1 MTQQPDTS
9 ALAAEETAG
18 LPWRDVVR
26 SIVRHRKLVVGLAAA
41 GGLFMA
47 IGKFLEPPVYEARAA
62 LTLMSN
68 RADVKMSPNDA
79 ASMQNERVDE
89 TVVNSEAAWLR
100 SETVLREVL
109 EPWRLKIEAGMAEQT
124 PSAWDTIVS
133 VVTFPFRL
141 PGLAYRR
148 LHGAPEPSWFDGWVD
163 AVGARLEVS
172 TARLS
177 NVIDLGFTDGSPEFA
192 TSVLKALIM
201 YRMKRQAAF
210 SQQDEA
216 AKFYEEQSHL
226 LATRVEEAERA
237 LQAFYQ
243 HEGIVGGT
251 EERDAVRGQIADI
264 RTQFASTQT
273 ELAEARSRVASLE
286 SAMRNVPKQVVT
298 ANPGS
303 SMEGRVLEL
312 MLERSKLLSRYAPTS
327 VKIVDLDQQIAEA
340 KRLLREERQLI
351 NTASAA
357 TNPTWAE
364 FEQELIETRAK
375 VASLEARSTALK
387 QQEQANLDR
396 MRALVEGTSTLERL
410 ETDLERAKEAHRT
423 YVGKQEAAR
432 LSSALDDSQILNIT
446 LSQPVTVPETPKPAR
461 KSIYILMGLLAGLVL
476 GTVIA
481 FVRDLIDPTVKSAEE
496 VGRLTGMTIIGEVT
510 S

>member
-1 MTQQPDTS
+1 MTQQPDAS
-9 ALAAEETAG
+9 ALAAEETGG

-26 SIVRHRKLVVGLAAA
+26 SLVRHRKLVAALAVA
-41 GGLFMA
+41 GGLVMGV
-47 IGKFLEPPVYEARAA
+47 GKFLEPPVYEARAA
-62 LTLMSN
+62 LTLVSN
-68 RADVKMSPNDA
+68 RADVKMSPSEA
-79 ASMQNERVDE
+79 AAMQNERVDE
-89 TVVNSEAAWLR
+89 TLVNSEAAWLR
-100 SETVLREVL
+100 NETTLREVL
-109 EPWRLKIEAGMAEQT
+109 EPWRVKIEAGIAEHT
-124 PSAWDTIVS
+124 PSAWDTIVG

-148 LHGAPEPSWFDGWVD
+148 LHGAPEPSWFDGWVGS
-163 AVGARLEVS
+163 VSARLEVS

-192 TSVLKALIM
+192 ANVLKALIT

-216 AKFYEEQSHL
+216 AKFYEEQSRL
-226 LATRVEEAERA
+226 LAARVEEAERA

-243 HEGIVGGT
+243 QEGIVGGT
-251 EERDAVRGQIADI
+251 EERDAVRAQIADI
-264 RTQFASTQT
+264 RTQYASTQT
-273 ELAEARSRVASLE
+273 ELAEARSREAFLE
-286 SAMRNVPKQVVT
+286 TAMRSLPKNVVT

-351 NTASAA
+351 NTASSG

-364 FEQELIETRAK
+364 LEQELIETRAK
-375 VASLEARSTALK
+375 IASLDARMTALHE
-387 QQEQANLDR
+387 QEQANLDR
-396 MRALVEGTSTLERL
+396 MRALVEGTSSLERL

-446 LSQPVTVPETPKPAR
+446 VSQPVRVPQTPKPAR
-461 KSIYILMGLLAGLVL
+461 KGVYVLLGMLAGLVL
-476 GTVIA
+476 GGVIA